1 MEPDEE
7 ILKLVREIRA
17 DQLRAL
23 EIQRRAVVQ
32 IRRWRIFALVVMVI
46 GGALVF
52 WGLHYR

>member
-32 IRRWRIFALVVMVI
+32 IRRWRILALVVMVT

-52 WGLHYR
+52 WGLHLR